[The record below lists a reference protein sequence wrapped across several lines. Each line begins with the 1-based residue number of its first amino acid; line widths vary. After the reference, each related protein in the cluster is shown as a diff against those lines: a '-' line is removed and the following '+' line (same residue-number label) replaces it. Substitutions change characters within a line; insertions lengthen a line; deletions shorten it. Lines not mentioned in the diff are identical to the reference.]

1 MNKFDFNNRT
11 AVITGGGQGFGLDIA
26 KRFLNSGA
34 KVIIWDIDEELL
46 QSAVKEVNHSNLSYN
61 VIDVSN
67 YSQIEKTV
75 SEITTQSKIDILINN
90 AGILINKPF
99 VELSKKEF
107 ISVYD
112 VNFFGVIELI
122 QGILPFFKS
131 KSQIINISSIGG
143 INGTNKFK
151 GLSAYSSSKGA
162 LNILTEVLAEEFKET
177 GPVINSLCLG
187 SVQTKM
193 IEQAFP
199 GYKAQVQPKEMA
211 NFIYDF
217 SQSGGKIFNGKIIP
231 ISLLDT

>member
-1 MNKFDFNNRT
+1 MKNAIITGTSSGLGFELVNKFIAENYNIISLSRSTCSIKSSLVEHCNFD
-11 AVITGGGQGFGLDIA
+11 ITNPKSI
-26 KRFLNSGA
+26 S
-34 KVIIWDIDEELL
+34 ELKKL
-46 QSAVKEVNHSNLSYN
+46 
-61 VIDVSN
+61 I
-67 YSQIEKTV
+67 
-75 SEITTQSKIDILINN
+75 QSKYKTIDILINN
-90 AGILINKPF
+90 AGMLINKPF

-143 INGTNKFK
+143 INGTSKFK

-162 LNILTEVLAEEFKET
+162 LNILTEVLAEEFKDN
-177 GPVINSLCLG
+177 GPIINSLCLG

-193 IEQAFP
+193 LEQAFP
-199 GYKAQVQPKEMA
+199 GYKAQVQPREMA

-217 SQSGGKIFNGKIIP
+217 SQSGGKVFNGKIIP

>member
-1 MNKFDFNNRT
+1 MKNAIITGTSSGLGFELVNKFIAENYNIISLSRSTCSIKSSLVEHRNFD
-11 AVITGGGQGFGLDIA
+11 ITNPKSI
-26 KRFLNSGA
+26 S
-34 KVIIWDIDEELL
+34 ELKKL
-46 QSAVKEVNHSNLSYN
+46 
-61 VIDVSN
+61 I
-67 YSQIEKTV
+67 
-75 SEITTQSKIDILINN
+75 QSKYKTIDILINN
-90 AGILINKPF
+90 AGMLINKPF

-193 IEQAFP
+193 LEQAFP
-199 GYKAQVQPKEMA
+199 GYKAQVQPREMA

-217 SQSGGKIFNGKIIP
+217 SQSGGKVFNGKIIP

>member
-1 MNKFDFNNRT
+1 MKNAIITGTSSGLGFELVNKFIAENYNIISLSRSTCSIKSSLVEHCNFD
-11 AVITGGGQGFGLDIA
+11 ITNPKSI
-26 KRFLNSGA
+26 S
-34 KVIIWDIDEELL
+34 ELKKL
-46 QSAVKEVNHSNLSYN
+46 
-61 VIDVSN
+61 I
-67 YSQIEKTV
+67 
-75 SEITTQSKIDILINN
+75 QSKYKTIDILINN
-90 AGILINKPF
+90 AGMLINKPF

-112 VNFFGVIELI
+112 VSFFGVIELI

-193 IEQAFP
+193 LEQAFP
-199 GYKAQVQPKEMA
+199 GYKAQVQPREMA

-217 SQSGGKIFNGKIIP
+217 SQSGGKVFNGKIIP